1 MTTRLLYKYRGLEP
15 WPYLLDILINQRL
28 HAAKFHQ
35 LNDPMEGIFYYGP
48 DELTRTYIDSIVER
62 KGALDICALSMVYN
76 STLMWSYYASAHQGI
91 VLGVEIDP
99 VTTPGVISI
108 DEVKYVARS
117 KCNAR
122 SGADPVAEAK
132 RILTRKLVS
141 WKHEEEV
148 RVFAHSTYISI
159 TIREIYL
166 GCRMDH
172 ATRQMLRCLFQKIL
186 PDVEVHQMDRQ
197 ELDRPIIRHNT

>member
-62 KGALDICALSMVYN
+62 KGALGICALSKVYN

-99 VTTPGVISI
+99 INTPGVYSI
-108 DEVKYVARS
+108 DDVKYVARS
-117 KCNAR
+117 KCTAR
-122 SGADPVAEAK
+122 NGADPHIEAK
-132 RILTRKLVS
+132 RILSRKLTS

-159 TIREIYL
+159 TIRELYL
-166 GCRMDH
+166 GCKMDNS
-172 ATRQMLRCLFQKIL
+172 TRQMFRRLIQNIL
-186 PDVEVHQMDRQ
+186 PDVDVHQMDINQ
-197 ELDRPIIRHNT
+197 LDRPIRRYDT